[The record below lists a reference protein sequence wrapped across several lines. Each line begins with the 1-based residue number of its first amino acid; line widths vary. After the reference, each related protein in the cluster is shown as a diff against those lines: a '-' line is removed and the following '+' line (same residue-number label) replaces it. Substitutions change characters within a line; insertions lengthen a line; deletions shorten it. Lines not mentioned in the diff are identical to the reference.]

1 MNYNYVKPKYDEN
14 AKLCYKDTD
23 SFTVYVEISDI
34 YKDNASNVKT
44 RFDTKKDRSLHKGKK
59 EVIGIITDE
68 LRGKS

>member
-1 MNYNYVKPKYDEN
+1 MNYNYVKPKY
-14 AKLCYKDTD
+14 DTD

-44 RFDTKKDRSLHKGKK
+44 RFDTEKDRSLHKGKK